1 MFKAIALFLALILLS
16 ITTQAADLPGDAAQ
30 GKKLY
35 DANCTSCHT
44 DSVYT
49 RKNRKIASLDGLS
62 KQVNS
67 CGHMTNIK
75 LGKAQADDLVKYLN
89 ETYYKFK

>member
-1 MFKAIALFLALILLS
+1 MMKSIALFPALIALPLTAHAA
-16 ITTQAADLPGDAAQ
+16 TTPGDAAS

-49 RKNRKIASLDGLS
+49 RKDRQVTSLGALTEQIS
-62 KQVNS
+62 S
-67 CGHMTNIK
+67 CGHMTNIT
-75 LGKAQADDLVKYLN
+75 LGKTQVNDLVKYLN